1 MGAMLFLVPPLKRSS
16 NFALTVQR
24 AVVPSFAL
32 LYNNLLIA
40 KPCGT
45 TRKRISHPGT
55 APSLWSQICPG

>member
-1 MGAMLFLVPPLKRSS
+1 MGAMLYLVPPQKRSS

-32 LYNNLLIA
+32 LYNSLLI
-40 KPCGT
+40 PEPYGT

-55 APSLWSQICPG
+55 APSLWSQACPG